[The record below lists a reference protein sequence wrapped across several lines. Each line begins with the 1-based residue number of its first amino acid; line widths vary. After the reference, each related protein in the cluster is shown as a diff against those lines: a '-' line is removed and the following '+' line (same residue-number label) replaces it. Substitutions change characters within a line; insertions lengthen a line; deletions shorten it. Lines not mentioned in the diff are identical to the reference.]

1 MKWRI
6 LGQLSSY
13 SERKQTQIIIAC
25 MTLHNFIRES
35 ALEDELFDKCDE
47 DEDFVP
53 GDDEPLSSQP
63 FTPGMEEGDMNT
75 FRDSIANAL
84 MSMGE

>member
-1 MKWRI
+1 
-6 LGQLSSY
+6 
-13 SERKQTQIIIAC
+13 
-25 MTLHNFIRES
+25 
-35 ALEDELFDKCDE
+35 LEDELFDKCDE

-63 FTPGMEEGDMNT
+63 FTPGMEEGDINT

>member
-6 LGQLSSY
+6 LGQSPSF
-13 SERKQTQIIIAC
+13 SEREQTQIIIAC

-35 ALEDELFDKCDE
+35 GDGLFDMCDE

-53 GDDEPLSSQP
+53 GDDEPLSHQP
-63 FTPGMEEGDMNT
+63 FIPGMEGDMNA
-75 FRDSIANAL
+75 FRNSIADAL
-84 MSMGE
+84 ISMGE